1 MNNGKVLC
9 RMPAYNGQRVT
20 TVQVDVDNK
29 QLPPLTSIYKCN
41 AFLNNYHSLP
51 DDCIP
56 ITKVRT

>member
-1 MNNGKVLC
+1 MERCYAGCQHTMV
-9 RMPAYNGQRVT
+9 RVT

-56 ITKVRT
+56 IAKVRT